1 MELIFCV
8 GLEGRESI
16 KPLQQASREN
26 VPARLHHKTL
36 PKRAPPSAKLA
47 FKTKWARTV
56 PKTCP
61 LVLLK
66 IRLRKTPK
74 AVTIAKKARGEMN
87 T

>member
-1 MELIFCV
+1 M

-36 PKRAPPSAKLA
+36 PKRAPPRAKLA
-47 FKTKWARTV
+47 FKTKWAKTV